1 MQSNIKSKC
10 RVKKIIQSGGAII
23 HQNTFTIRTTM
34 IRPILEKQKKIQLIL
49 KNLHKNTKPIDKV
62 KY

>member
-10 RVKKIIQSGGAII
+10 RVENIIQNNGSIA

-34 IRPILEKQKKIQLIL
+34 IRPILEKETKIQLIL
-49 KNLHKNTKPIDKV
+49 QNLHKNTKRIDKV